1 MENVFNNQKER
12 KFSYVV
18 FVVYLFLLCWLVL
31 FKFAT
36 SMEAIPHIRGI
47 NLIPFHYDM
56 ENSVHLK
63 EVIYN
68 IIVFIPCGVYLS
80 AFFQEKYMAGYPYNF
95 FIKYGIGSITVDF
108 YDRSQRYYRC
118 DWKYLR
124 RNNRL
129 KYIFTYGKN
138 SSQE

>member
-80 AFFQEKYMAGYPYNF
+80 AFFPRKV
-95 FIKYGIGSITVDF
+95 YGWVS
-108 YDRSQRYYRC
+108 
-118 DWKYLR
+118 L
-124 RNNRL
+124 
-129 KYIFTYGKN
+129 
-138 SSQE
+138 